1 MLKDV
6 SKNVTL
12 NIQILIF
19 IEKLIDGKLIKLIS
33 QELTQSK
40 YFLIIYIS
48 KSFNRNSQSNQKTIE
63 KNHEKWNFK
72 KLNLFLITNKLVY

>member
-19 IEKLIDGKLIKLIS
+19 IEKLIDQKLIKLIS

-40 YFLIIYIS
+40 YFLTIYIS
-48 KSFNRNSQSNQKTIE
+48 KSFHWNSQSIE
-63 KNHEKWNFK
+63 PENDWKKSRRMKLQEIEPVSNH
-72 KLNLFLITNKLVY
+72 L